1 MGKTLTRDQFPVIY
15 DHGEPRAVIV
25 DVETF
30 DQLVRTVAHLQQL
43 ADDPDEI
50 KWISKIVD
58 QARARWQAHPEQVIT
73 FDTPESAL
81 AFLDEPEAG

>member
-30 DQLVRTVAHLQQL
+30 DQLVQTVAHLQQL
-43 ADDPDEI
+43 ADDPDEV

-58 QARARWQAHPEQVIT
+58 RARARWQARPEEVRN
-73 FDTPESAL
+73 FDTPEAAL
-81 AFLDEPEAG
+81 AFLDEPGPE